1 MNKKYDN
8 LSIKKPINQIDQC
21 ITLNE
26 KEIIFEKF
34 VSNGD
39 FLLIGHF
46 ENLSIFPGLLLTE
59 AVIQGVETIIEKQR
73 SEFILKNVNVRFLEI
88 IPAGNIVTIHVQL
101 LNQLIK
107 SYAVIENRKVMTY
120 QSEVYYG
127 TISNDRL
134 RVT

>member
-1 MNKKYDN
+1 MNKKNDN
-8 LSIKKPINQIDQC
+8 LPINKPINQIDKY

-59 AVIQGVETIIEKQR
+59 AVIQGVECILEKQR
-73 SEFILKNVNVRFLEI
+73 IEFRLKNVNVRFLEI

-101 LNQLIK
+101 LDQLIK
-107 SYAVIENRKVMTY
+107 SYAVIEGRKVMTY
-120 QSEVYYG
+120 QSEVDYG

>member
-1 MNKKYDN
+1 MNKKNYN
-8 LSIKKPINQIDQC
+8 HHIKKPINQIDKC

-46 ENLSIFPGLLLTE
+46 EDLSIFPGLLLTE
-59 AVIQGVETIIEKQR
+59 AIIQGVEYIIGKQR
-73 SEFILKNVNVRFLEI
+73 SEFMIKNVNVRFLDI

-101 LNQLIK
+101 LDQLIK
-107 SYAVIENRKVMTY
+107 SYAVIEDRKVMTY

-127 TISNDRL
+127 TISNDR
-134 RVT
+134 RRFT